1 MDLWQLNIFR
11 KVIELQSFSKA
22 GESIN
27 LSQPTVSSHIRE
39 LESYFGCRL
48 IDRMRKAALPTDA
61 GRLLYDY
68 SVKLLTLRD
77 EAESAIVQFQGK
89 VEGPLIV
96 GGSTIPGGY
105 ILPKIVGQFGRL
117 YPDASMALRLGDSKS
132 VVEDILADKLDLG
145 VVGAKVSNQKIMQEK
160 LLDDQMQLIV
170 PADHKWAKKKS
181 VTVKALVKEPFIMR
195 EEGSGTRRAILDSL
209 EKKGS
214 SIEDINVIVEMGS
227 AEAVREA
234 IKSRIGVSI
243 LSTIAVADEIKAGQM
258 KALKV
263 EGVDLGRSFYL
274 TLHRYRTPSPV
285 CHVFLQYLKTNLLK
299 LDT

>member
-11 KVIELQSFSKA
+11 KVVELQSFSKA
-22 GESIN
+22 GQSIN

-68 SVKLLTLRD
+68 SVKLLALRD
-77 EAESAIVQFQGK
+77 EAESAVVQFQGK
-89 VEGPLIV
+89 VEGPLVV

-117 YPDASMALRLGDSKS
+117 YPDAKMALHLGDSKHIVDDTLS
-132 VVEDILADKLDLG
+132 GKLDLG
-145 VVGAKVSNQKIMQEK
+145 VVGAKVRNQKIMQEK

-170 PADHKWAKKKS
+170 PAEHKWANKKS
-181 VTVKALVKEPFIMR
+181 VTVKALVKEPFVMR

-209 EKKGS
+209 EKKGFH
-214 SIEDINVIVEMGS
+214 IDDINVIVEMGS

-234 IKSRIGVSI
+234 VKSRIGVSI
-243 LSTIAVADEIKAGQM
+243 LSTIAVADEIKAGRL

-263 EGVDLGRSFYL
+263 EGVDLSRSFYL

-285 CHVFLQYLKTNLLK
+285 CHVFIQYLKTNLLK